1 MKEKKSTG
9 LKWSH
14 DLQGPLESKAFGE
27 FES

>member
-1 MKEKKSTG
+1 MKEKKTTG

-14 DLQGPLESKAFGE
+14 DLQAELESKAFGE